1 MRSQLIWCGRFL
13 IALAIL
19 FFLSERL
26 HSLLTQLEVD
36 TVTCQPLW
44 VIASFA
50 ILLSHRTLLVFPWWI
65 LYRAA
70 AQVEVS
76 FRNSWAL
83 FQISQLGR
91 YLPGKVGQFVW
102 MASLARGFGIQKT
115 LAVIVSCLQIVF
127 QCSLGCIIGIPVLQ
141 STEHLVFQNW
151 IDDFSVISP
160 LWIFVGG
167 LGFLLIVGGGLYA
180 KKRIREL
187 IPQFAEYRDTLLS
200 VSKVLYLIASYLLV
214 WGLLGSAFFLFI
226 KGFVTTISIS
236 QFPMVMSTCAM
247 AWCIGFLSFL
257 TPSGLGIREGFLS
270 LMLTTVGLTPATAAL
285 LALLSRLWTLG
296 AEIFLGGLACGSY
309 FRHRRIQHN

>member
-1 MRSQLIWCGRFL
+1 MRVRLVWGVRLL

-19 FFLSERL
+19 LFLSKRL
-26 HSLLTQLEVD
+26 HNLLTQLELD
-36 TVTCQPLW
+36 TIAFDPLW
-44 VIASFA
+44 AIVSFA

-70 AQVEVS
+70 AQVKAS
-76 FRNSWAL
+76 FRDSWTL

-127 QCSLGCIIGIPVLQ
+127 QCILGCIIGIPVLQ
-141 STEHLVFQNW
+141 NTELLVFQNW
-151 IDDFSVISP
+151 IDDFLMTSP
-160 LWIFVGG
+160 LWIFVGT

-180 KKRIREL
+180 KKRIKEL
-187 IPQFAEYRDTLLS
+187 IPQFAEYRNTLFS
-200 VSKVLYLIASYLLV
+200 VSRVLYLIASYLLI
-214 WGLLGSAFFLFI
+214 WGLLGVAFFLFI
-226 KGFVTTISIS
+226 KGFVSTISIS
-236 QFPMVMSTCAM
+236 QLPMVISTCAM

-270 LMLTTVGLTPATAAL
+270 LMLTTVGLTPTTASL
-285 LALLSRLWTLG
+285 VALLSRLWTLG